1 MKSVKSIKKKQL
13 YDDDAEKQPESF
25 NFTFNPKEVETE
37 PPTKRNSITVNT
49 ANVPT
54 HVPTGQSSAKQKVPF
69 KDITSNLVSRQLHP
83 VPN

>member
-1 MKSVKSIKKKQL
+1 MKSVKNIKKKQL

-37 PPTKRNSITVNT
+37 PPTKRNSITT
-49 ANVPT
+49 NVPT
-54 HVPTGQSSAKQKVPF
+54 HIPADQSSAKQKVPF
-69 KDITSNLVSRQLHP
+69 NDITSNLVRGQLHS